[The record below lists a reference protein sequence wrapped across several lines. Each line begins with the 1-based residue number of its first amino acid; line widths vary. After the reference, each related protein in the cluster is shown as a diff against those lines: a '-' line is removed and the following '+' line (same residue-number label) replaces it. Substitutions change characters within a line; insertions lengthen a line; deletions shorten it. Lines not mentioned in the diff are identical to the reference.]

1 MGDGKTQWKDL
12 RVNVNKTK
20 GMKLFFGKNSSTLKV
35 DPCVV
40 CGEWV
45 GCNSIRCTK
54 CS

>member
-1 MGDGKTQWKDL
+1 MEGQDL
-12 RVNVNKTK
+12 RVNVNKAK
-20 GMKLFFGKNSSTLKV
+20 GMQLLYGKKSSALKV

>member
-1 MGDGKTQWKDL
+1 MSIKQKVCSCYMGKK
-12 RVNVNKTK
+12 
-20 GMKLFFGKNSSTLKV
+20 SSALKV

-45 GCNSIRCTK
+45 GCNSIQCTK